1 MYLLLNF
8 STFFRILRICWPCP
22 LLKTNAMKK
31 QRFLCKKSPE
41 FIIAFYVLIA
51 ICFSMANCDK
61 NEDNAVTKPVL
72 ADEIKQP
79 LNPNDPAVLPGIK
92 TVIQK
97 LEGDF
102 TPLLSGVLANWRVKS
117 HKQFA
122 NNGCWSDWVE
132 TYYNGVTRQGVNGK
146 NVYYPG
152 CGVYSGGT
160 WTPDFSAPCS
170 SVWCQY
176 KKGQEVQDGD
186 VHATP
191 GGTVNFFRYYTVPDL
206 PDAYIRMERRWETV
220 PIPGEGD
227 YAYCEG
233 CSSLTKET
241 STTTGLKVDK
251 TEEWGY
257 TLGVEFNVGVTVPF
271 GTVGGKVT
279 ASFNKQFSLNI
290 QNYEE
295 KTTSITVTG
304 ITPTGKNIIRLQ
316 VFREISTFKL
326 VNKDGG
332 DYYPG
337 IYSPEI
343 AITTQTKN
351 YIWYY

>member
-1 MYLLLNF
+1 MKEKKV
-8 STFFRILRICWPCP
+8 
-22 LLKTNAMKK
+22 LKN
-31 QRFLCKKSPE
+31 KSPE
-41 FIIAFYVLIA
+41 FRKIFFVLIA
-51 ICFSMANCDK
+51 VCLSMVNCKK
-61 NEDNAVTKPVL
+61 NEDVSTTSPDVT
-72 ADEIKQP
+72 DEIKQP
-79 LNPNDPAVLPGIK
+79 VNPNDPAVLPEVK

-97 LEGDF
+97 LEGEF
-102 TPLLSGVLANWRVKS
+102 TPMLTGVVANWRVKS

-122 NNGCWSDWVE
+122 DNGCWSDWVNTE
-132 TYYNGVTRQGVNGK
+132 YPGVTRENVKGRD
-146 NVYYPG
+146 VYYPG
-152 CGVYSGGT
+152 CGLYSGGT
-160 WTPDFSAPCS
+160 WTPVFSAPCS
-170 SVWCQY
+170 SVWGQY
-176 KKGQEVQDGD
+176 KKGQEIQDGEIQS
-186 VHATP
+186 TP
-191 GGTVNFFRYYTVPDL
+191 GGTVHYYRYYTVPDL
-206 PDAYIRMERRWETV
+206 PDAYIMLERRWEVV

-233 CSSLTKET
+233 CSSLSKET

-295 KTTSITVTG
+295 RTTSITITG
-304 ITPTGKNIIRLQ
+304 TTPSGKHIIRLQ

-326 VNKDGG
+326 VNKDG
-332 DYYPG
+332 DEYNPG
-337 IYSPEI
+337 IYCPEI